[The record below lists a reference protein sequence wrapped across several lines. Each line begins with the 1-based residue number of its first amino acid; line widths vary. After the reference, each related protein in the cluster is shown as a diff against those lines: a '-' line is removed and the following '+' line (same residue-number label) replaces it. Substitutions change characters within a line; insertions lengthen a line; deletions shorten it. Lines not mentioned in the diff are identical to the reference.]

1 MSDKKNLSG
10 DFSGITIIPGTIEEL
25 KQLLGDVFKSGA
37 EAATSKEALKKAFED
52 GFEKAQDECFVEIQ
66 ALKKELEKP
75 KLSAKGLYQVQYE
88 GDTYELVSV
97 GRITLGDRTLKAS
110 ELIEDTELCN
120 ELLEQGSTLFQKVA
134 K

>member
-1 MSDKKNLSG
+1 MSDKKYLAG
-10 DFSGITIIPGTIEEL
+10 DFSGVTVIPATLDEL
-25 KQLLGDVFKSGA
+25 KTLLGNAYKSGT
-37 EAATSKEALKKAFED
+37 EAATTKDILKLSYDNGFKA
-52 GFEKAQDECFVEIQ
+52 AQDECFVEIQ

-75 KLSAKGLYQVQYE
+75 KISAKGLYQIQFD